1 MRLSKIKL
9 AGFKSFVDPTTI
21 HLPSNLVGIVGP
33 NGCGKSNVIDA
44 VRWVM
49 GESSAKSLR
58 GDSMADVIFNGSTS
72 RKPVSQA
79 SIELIFDNSDGALGG
94 AYAEYGEISIKRQV
108 GRDGHSDYF
117 LNGVRCRRRDI
128 TDLFLGT
135 GLGPHSYAI
144 IEQNM
149 ISRLIEAKPD
159 DLRIMLEEAAGISR
173 YKERRRETETR
184 MRHTRENIDRLND
197 VREELGKQ
205 LERLQRQA
213 NSAEKYK
220 LLKEQERQV
229 KAQLLALRW
238 RALHDEVEAQG
249 RMVSEQ
255 ETELEAHIAQQRAA
269 ETAIEKQ
276 REQQG
281 EAAEVF
287 NAVQGRFYGAGAE
300 IARLEQSLLHARERR
315 RQLQQDLEQLEQAW
329 RDIEQHLEADR
340 QQLAGLTRELEQA
353 EPGWREAQTGAEAA
367 RQALAEAEQAVHAG
381 QIEWDSFNQRAAQ
394 SMQTVQVEGARVQHL
409 EQQLQQLQQRR
420 SRLEEERRT
429 LADANLQ
436 QQNTQLLE
444 QRDGCEREAA
454 QRQQSLQETLNR
466 ITVLREQSH
475 QHSTQ
480 LDSVRSRL
488 EERRGRLASL
498 EALQQAALGKAST
511 QLSAWLKDHGL
522 GDAPRLAQG
531 LTVEEGWEHA
541 VECVL
546 GAHLEA
552 VCVADLADV
561 MKLLDAPPEGALSL
575 FDTSSAAAA
584 AANKHRAPPLQDK
597 VRAPWPLGGV
607 LADVYAADSLA
618 QAGTLY
624 PQLQAHESVI
634 TRGGVWLG
642 KGWLR
647 VANQKDIHAG
657 VLHREQE
664 IKSLHET
671 VTQDQAALEHL
682 QEELAAQRA
691 QLQELEQQRET
702 SQAALS
708 QAQHQLAEVH
718 GQLSGHR
725 IRLEQ
730 TTARAAQVQAEL
742 QEIEKQVAALSGELD
757 TARARLQE
765 ATAHSETLTQER
777 TVLQQRREAQRIT
790 LDELRLKARADG
802 DRVHQLALRIEAL
815 RSTLASTGQ
824 NLQRMQD
831 QLGQMAARR
840 EDLRSQLA
848 GGVAPLEAAQAELE
862 QQLAK
867 RSEIETELNHAR
879 RVVEEFDHVLRQLNE
894 QRHQKEQKVQDLRT
908 VLEQTRLTYQEG
920 RVRSQSLEEQIVESG
935 FELQPVLEALSAEA
949 NEQDSHAQVE
959 QITQKIQRLGPINL
973 AAIDE
978 YAELSQR
985 KNYLDAQNADLTEA
999 LTTLENAIRKIDR
1012 ETRTRFQETFDKVNT
1027 SLQATFPR
1035 LFGGGHAYLE
1045 LTGEDLLDTG
1055 VTVMAR
1061 PPGKRNS
1068 TIHLLSGGEKALT
1081 AVALVFSI
1089 FELNPAPFCMLD
1101 EVDASLDE
1109 ANVGRFCRLLHEM
1122 SERIQFIYITHNK
1135 ASMEIAR
1142 HLTGVTMHEP
1152 GVSRLVAVDVDEAVQ
1167 LAAV

>member
-79 SIELIFDNSDGALGG
+79 SIEMIFDNSDGALGG

-159 DLRIMLEEAAGISR
+159 DLRIMLEEAAGISK

-238 RALHDEVEAQG
+238 RALHDEVEMQS
-249 RMVSEQ
+249 RKVSEQ

-276 REQQG
+276 REQQA

-340 QQLAGLTRELEQA
+340 QQLAGLTGELEQA
-353 EPGWREAQTGAEAA
+353 EPGWREAQSGAEAA

-381 QIEWDSFNQRAAQ
+381 QMEWDSFNQRAAQ
-394 SMQTVQVEGARVQHL
+394 STQTVQVEGTRVQHL

-420 SRLEEERRT
+420 TRLDEEQRT
-429 LADANLQ
+429 LAGANLQ
-436 QQNTQLLE
+436 QQSTQLQE

-454 QRQQSLQETLNR
+454 QRQQSLQGTLNS
-466 ITVLREQSH
+466 IAGLREQSH
-475 QHSTQ
+475 RQGAE

-498 EALQQAALGKAST
+498 EALQQAALGKASP

-522 GDAPRLAQG
+522 DDAPRLAQG

-552 VCVADLADV
+552 VCVANLADV

-575 FDTSSAAAA
+575 FDTSSVAVST
-584 AANKHRAPPLQDK
+584 NPQRASLLQDK

-607 LADVYAADSLA
+607 LAGVYAVDSLA
-618 QAGTLY
+618 QAGALY
-624 PQLQAHESVI
+624 PQLEVHESVI

-647 VANQKDIHAG
+647 VANRKDIHAG

-664 IKSLHET
+664 IKSLHEA
-671 VTQDQAALEHL
+671 VTQDQAVLEHL

-691 QLQELEQQRET
+691 QLQELEQQREI

-730 TTARAAQVQAEL
+730 TTARVTQVQTEL
-742 QEIEKQVAALSGELD
+742 QEIEKQVAALTGELD
-757 TARARLQE
+757 AARTRLQE

-777 TVLQQRREAQRIT
+777 TALQQLRETRRGQ
-790 LDELRLKARADG
+790 LDELRLKARTDG

-815 RSTLASTGQ
+815 RSTLSSTGQ

-848 GGVAPLEAAQAELE
+848 DGVAPLEAAQAELE

-935 FELQPVLEALSAEA
+935 FELQPVLDAMPAEA
-949 NEQDSHAQVE
+949 NEQDWHAQSE
-959 QITQKIQRLGPINL
+959 QIAQKIQRLGPINL

>member
-9 AGFKSFVDPTTI
+9 AGFKSFVDPTTV

-79 SIELIFDNSDGALGG
+79 TIEMIFDNSDGTLGG
-94 AYAEYGEISIKRQV
+94 HYAEYSEISIKRQV

-159 DLRIMLEEAAGISR
+159 DLRVMLEEAAGISK

-184 MRHTRENIDRLND
+184 MRHTRENLDRLND

-238 RALHDEVEAQG
+238 RALRDEVLRQG
-249 RMVSEQ
+249 RQVSEQ
-255 ETELEAHIAQQRAA
+255 ETELEAHIAEQRAA

-276 REQQG
+276 RDQQG

-300 IARLEQSLLHARERR
+300 IARLEQSVLHAKERR
-315 RQLQQDLEQLEQAW
+315 RQLQQDLEQLEQSW
-329 RDIEQHLEADR
+329 RDIEQHLGADR
-340 QQLAGLTRELEQA
+340 QQLDGLTRELEQA
-353 EPGWREAQTGAEAA
+353 EPGWHDAQTAAEAA
-367 RQALAEAEQAVHAG
+367 RQGLADAEQAVHAS
-381 QIEWDSFNQRAAQ
+381 QMEWDSFNQRAAQ
-394 SMQTVQVEGARVQHL
+394 SVQTAQVEGTRVQHL
-409 EQQLQQLQQRR
+409 EQQLQQIQQRR
-420 SRLEEERRT
+420 VRLEEEQRT
-429 LADANLQ
+429 LAGANLQ
-436 QQNTQLLE
+436 QQNTELLE
-444 QRDGCEREAA
+444 LRDGCERETT
-454 QRQQSLQETLNR
+454 QLQQSLQQTLNS
-466 ITVLREQSH
+466 ITMLREQSH
-475 QHSTQ
+475 QHDAE
-480 LDSVRSRL
+480 LNLVRSRL

-498 EALQQAALGKAST
+498 EALQQAALGKAT
-511 QLSAWLKDHGL
+511 PQLSAWLKNHGL

-546 GAHLEA
+546 GVHLEA
-552 VCVADLADV
+552 VCVANLADV

-575 FDTSSAAAA
+575 FDISSAAAA
-584 AANKHRAPPLQDK
+584 ANKDRAPLLQDK

-607 LADVYAADSLA
+607 VSSVYAVNSLA
-618 QAGTLY
+618 EAAALY
-624 PQLQAHESVI
+624 PQLDMHESVI

-647 VANQKDIHAG
+647 VANQKDVHTG

-664 IKSLHET
+664 IKSLQET
-671 VTQDQAALEHL
+671 VTQDQAALERL
-682 QEELAAQRA
+682 QTDTQRQRA

-702 SQAALS
+702 SQATLS
-708 QAQHQLAEVH
+708 QAQHQLAQVQ
-718 GQLSGHR
+718 GQLSGHQ

-730 TTARAAQVQAEL
+730 TKARAAQVETEL
-742 QEIEKQVAALSGELD
+742 QEMEKQVAALTGELD
-757 TARARLQE
+757 AARARLQE
-765 ATAHSETLTQER
+765 ATVHSGNLTQER
-777 TVLQQRREAQRIT
+777 TVLQQRREAQRIK
-790 LDELRLKARADG
+790 LDELRVKARADEE
-802 DRVHQLALRIEAL
+802 RVHQLALRIEAL
-815 RSTLASTGQ
+815 RSTLGSTQQ
-824 NLQRMQD
+824 NLQRMQV

-840 EDLRSQLA
+840 EELRSQLA
-848 GGVAPLEAAQAELE
+848 NGVAPLETAQTELE

-867 RSEIETELNHAR
+867 RSEIEAELKSAR

-894 QRHQKEQKVQDLRT
+894 QRHQKEEKVQDLRT
-908 VLEQTRLTYQEG
+908 ALEQT
-920 RVRSQSLEEQIVESG
+920 
-935 FELQPVLEALSAEA
+935 
-949 NEQDSHAQVE
+949 
-959 QITQKIQRLGPINL
+959 
-973 AAIDE
+973 
-978 YAELSQR
+978 
-985 KNYLDAQNADLTEA
+985 
-999 LTTLENAIRKIDR
+999 
-1012 ETRTRFQETFDKVNT
+1012 
-1027 SLQATFPR
+1027 
-1035 LFGGGHAYLE
+1035 
-1045 LTGEDLLDTG
+1045 
-1055 VTVMAR
+1055 
-1061 PPGKRNS
+1061 
-1068 TIHLLSGGEKALT
+1068 
-1081 AVALVFSI
+1081 
-1089 FELNPAPFCMLD
+1089 
-1101 EVDASLDE
+1101 
-1109 ANVGRFCRLLHEM
+1109 
-1122 SERIQFIYITHNK
+1122 
-1135 ASMEIAR
+1135 
-1142 HLTGVTMHEP
+1142 
-1152 GVSRLVAVDVDEAVQ
+1152 
-1167 LAAV
+1167 

>member
-79 SIELIFDNSDGALGG
+79 FIELVFDNSDGALGG
-94 AYAEYGEISIKRQV
+94 QYAEYGEISIKRQV

-159 DLRIMLEEAAGISR
+159 DLRVMLEEAAGISK

-197 VREELGKQ
+197 VREELGRQ

-238 RALHDEVEAQG
+238 RALRDEVEVQG
-249 RMVSEQ
+249 RKVREQ
-255 ETELEAHIAQQRAA
+255 ETELEAHISQQRAT

-276 REQQG
+276 REQQA

-300 IARLEQSLLHARERR
+300 IARMEQSLLHARERR
-315 RQLQQDLEQLEQAW
+315 RQLQQDLEQLEQTW
-329 RDIEQHLEADR
+329 RDIEQHLEADQ
-340 QQLAGLTRELEQA
+340 QQLAGLSGELAQA
-353 EPGWREAQTGAEAA
+353 EPDWREAQTGAETA
-367 RQALAEAEQAVHAG
+367 RQALTETEQAVHAG
-381 QIEWDSFNQRAAQ
+381 QAEWDSFNQRAAQ
-394 SMQTVQVEGARVQHL
+394 SMQTAQVEQTRVQHL
-409 EQQLQQLQQRR
+409 EQQLQQMQLRR
-420 SRLEEERRT
+420 SRLAEEQRT

-444 QRDGCEREAA
+444 QRDGCEREAV
-454 QRQQSLQETLNR
+454 QRQQNLQQALNS
-466 ITVLREQSH
+466 ITALREQSH
-475 QHSTQ
+475 QHTTQ
-480 LDSVRSRL
+480 LDSLRSRL

-498 EALQQAALGKAST
+498 EALQQAALGKASP
-511 QLSAWLKDHGL
+511 QLSAWLKDHRL
-522 GDAPRLAQG
+522 GDASRLAQG
-531 LTVEEGWEHA
+531 LTVEEGWGHA

-552 VCVADLADV
+552 VCVTNLADV
-561 MKLLDAPPEGALSL
+561 MKLLDAPPEGAMSL
-575 FDTSSAAAA
+575 FDTSSVVAP
-584 AANKHRAPPLQDK
+584 ANKQRAPLLQDK
-597 VRAPWPLGGV
+597 VRAPWSLGAV
-607 LADVYAADSLA
+607 LADVYAVDSLA

-624 PQLQAHESVI
+624 SQLEAHESVI

-691 QLQELEQQRET
+691 QLQELERQRET
-702 SQAALS
+702 FQAALS

-730 TTARAAQVQAEL
+730 ATARAAQVQSEL
-742 QEIEKQVAALSGELD
+742 QEIEKQVAVLSGELD
-757 TARARLQE
+757 AARTRLRE
-765 ATAHSETLTQER
+765 AATHSENLTQEKA
-777 TVLQQRREAQRIT
+777 VLQQRREAQRIQ
-790 LDELRLKARADG
+790 LDDLRLKARADD

-840 EDLRSQLA
+840 EELQSQLA
-848 GGVAPLEAAQAELE
+848 EGVAPLQTAQAELE
-862 QQLAK
+862 QQLGK
-867 RSEIETELNHAR
+867 RSEIEAELNHAR

-894 QRHQKEQKVQDLRT
+894 QRHQKEQKVQDLRAA
-908 VLEQTRLTYQEG
+908 LEQTRLTYQEG

-935 FELQPVLEALSAEA
+935 FELQPVLDAMPMEA
-949 NEQDSHAQVE
+949 NEQDWHMQSE
-959 QITQKIQRLGPINL
+959 QIAQKIQRLGPINL

-985 KNYLDAQNADLTEA
+985 KNYLDAQHADLTEA

-1012 ETRTRFQETFDKVNT
+1012 ETRTRFQETFDKVNGT
-1027 SLQATFPR
+1027 FQASFPR
-1035 LFGGGHAYLE
+1035 LFGGGQAYLE

-1135 ASMEIAR
+1135 ASMEIAQ

>member
-94 AYAEYGEISIKRQV
+94 HYAEYGEISIKRQV

-159 DLRIMLEEAAGISR
+159 DLRIMLEEAAGISK

-238 RALHDEVEAQG
+238 RALRDEVEAQG
-249 RMVSEQ
+249 RKVSEQ

-276 REQQG
+276 REQQA

-300 IARLEQSLLHARERR
+300 IARLEQSLLHAKERR

-329 RDIEQHLEADR
+329 RDTEQHLEADR
-340 QQLAGLTRELEQA
+340 QQLAGLTGELEQA
-353 EPGWREAQTGAEAA
+353 EPGWREAQMGAEAA
-367 RQALAEAEQAVHAG
+367 RQVLAEAEQAVHAG
-381 QIEWDSFNQRAAQ
+381 QAEWDSFNQRAAQ
-394 SMQTVQVEGARVQHL
+394 SMQTVQVEGTRVQHL

-420 SRLEEERRT
+420 SRLEEEQRT

-444 QRDGCEREAA
+444 QRDGCEREAM

-498 EALQQAALGKAST
+498 EALQQAALGKASP
-511 QLSAWLKDHGL
+511 QLSAWLKDRGL

-552 VCVADLADV
+552 VCVANLADV

-584 AANKHRAPPLQDK
+584 ANKQRSPLLQDK

-607 LADVYAADSLA
+607 LADVYAVDSLA

-624 PQLQAHESVI
+624 PQLEAHESVI

-742 QEIEKQVAALSGELD
+742 QEIEKQVAALTGELD
-757 TARARLQE
+757 AARARLQE

-790 LDELRLKARADG
+790 LDELRLKARADD

-815 RSTLASTGQ
+815 RSTLGSTGQ
-824 NLQRMQD
+824 NLQRMED

-840 EDLRSQLA
+840 EELRSQLA
-848 GGVAPLEAAQAELE
+848 DGVAPLQAAQAELE

-867 RSEIETELNHAR
+867 RSEIEAELNHAR

-894 QRHQKEQKVQDLRT
+894 QRHQKEQKVQDLRAA
-908 VLEQTRLTYQEG
+908 LEQTRLVHQEG

-935 FELQPVLEALSAEA
+935 FELQPVLEDLPTEA
-949 NEQDSHAQVE
+949 NEQDWHAQSE
-959 QITQKIQRLGPINL
+959 QIAQKIQRLGPINL